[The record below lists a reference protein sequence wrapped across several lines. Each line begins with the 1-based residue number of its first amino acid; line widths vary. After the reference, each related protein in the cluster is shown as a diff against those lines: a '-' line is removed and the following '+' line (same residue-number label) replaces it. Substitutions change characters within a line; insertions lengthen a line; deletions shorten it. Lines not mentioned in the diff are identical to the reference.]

1 MSCPE
6 CEAQRAVYGFT
17 LQVNGVY
24 MTKVPEVKACCPVK
38 VKVTNFDSLKVYF
51 THNNKA
57 FEMPKKQFMATSWR
71 VYDSY

>member
-17 LQVNGVY
+17 LQKNGVY

-38 VKVTNFDSLKVYF
+38 VQVTDFDSLKVYF
-51 THNNKA
+51 SYANKQYI
-57 FEMPKKQFMATSWR
+57 MPKKQFMSTSWR

>member
-17 LQVNGVY
+17 LQKGGIY
-24 MTKVPEVKACCPVK
+24 MSKVPEIKACCAVK
-38 VKVTNFDSLKVYF
+38 VQVTDFDSLKVYF
-51 THNNKA
+51 TNNGKA
-57 FEMPKKQFMATSWR
+57 YEMPKKQFMSSSWR